1 MKNQKVKIETK
12 IENNPE
18 EKPEDIFQVE
28 NISLPNKVVSKKRK
42 KNLSKVVKPR
52 KNGKLHYIY
61 QSYRLDILEL
71 GSLRIGP
78 LIEPITN
85 YWTHWLIPKSIC
97 YQNFFRDKAI
107 SDIQPPGPTPRNSH
121 FLSVNN
127 KTLVDAGDLGGES
140 EKLKLADNKYENQ
153 LNALRLEEMF
163 KNVFIGAT
171 HQDIRNLKAQKYT
184 QD

>member
-78 LIEPITN
+78 LIELLN
-85 YWTHWLIPKSIC
+85 SLAHPKVNLLSE
-97 YQNFFRDKAI
+97 FF
-107 SDIQPPGPTPRNSH
+107 QG
-121 FLSVNN
+121 
-127 KTLVDAGDLGGES
+127 
-140 EKLKLADNKYENQ
+140 
-153 LNALRLEEMF
+153 
-163 KNVFIGAT
+163 
-171 HQDIRNLKAQKYT
+171 
-184 QD
+184 